1 MPLEIVGLH
10 IIVDMNLSPSW
21 VDFLLSKGISA
32 VHWRDIGDL
41 RASDAVIMER
51 ARIDASVVLTHDLD
65 FGILL
70 ALNCAVGPSV
80 VQLRSQDLTPAA
92 VGEIVV
98 MALIQFQSQI
108 QSGAILTVDATT
120 SRIKVLPI
128 HK

>member
-1 MPLEIVGLH
+1 MTLEIVGLR

-98 MALIQFQSQI
+98 MALIQFRSQI

-128 HK
+128 RK